1 MIEKDVFSALSLFY
15 TLLSNLSFL
24 YLFMGSALILLVLLR
39 LLPLFRLDP
48 NSEESESVS
57 MKSDSSSVFCL
68 KYLLFL
74 TSNFYKSK
82 DWSLSYSELFGMALI
97 EFLKLVLVVLRI
109 RMEFSS
115 LMTKIRL
122 DNILRLSRKLL

>member
-82 DWSLSYSELFGMALI
+82 DWSLSYS
-97 EFLKLVLVVLRI
+97 
-109 RMEFSS
+109 
-115 LMTKIRL
+115 
-122 DNILRLSRKLL
+122 